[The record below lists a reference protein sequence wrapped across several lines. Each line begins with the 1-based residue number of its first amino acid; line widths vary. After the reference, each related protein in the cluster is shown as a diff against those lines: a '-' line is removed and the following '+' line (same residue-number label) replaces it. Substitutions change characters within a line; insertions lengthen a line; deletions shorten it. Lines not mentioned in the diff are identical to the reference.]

1 MFTHLSEAAHERCL
15 GALHAGLRPGGILVV
30 TIRPPAYLDESPL
43 MAPVRDRAA
52 DPFIFAP
59 HMADPS
65 HPQYAGPEM
74 HYGETV
80 ISLPYVRD
88 RWAERFELLH
98 VDLVLEDIHQVALT
112 LRRRG

>member
-1 MFTHLSEAAHERCL
+1 
-15 GALHAGLRPGGILVV
+15 
-30 TIRPPAYLDESPL
+30 
-43 MAPVRDRAA
+43 
-52 DPFIFAP
+52 
-59 HMADPS
+59 
-65 HPQYAGPEM
+65 M

-98 VDLVLEDIHQVALT
+98 VDLVLQDIHQVALT